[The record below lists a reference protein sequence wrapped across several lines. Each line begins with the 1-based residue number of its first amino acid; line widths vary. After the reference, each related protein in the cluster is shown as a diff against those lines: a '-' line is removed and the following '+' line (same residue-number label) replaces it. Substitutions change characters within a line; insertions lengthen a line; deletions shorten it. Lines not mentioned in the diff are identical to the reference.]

1 MKPTISPAR
10 RLTAIVND
18 SQVPESQF
26 DTVSNA
32 ELSAIYPEA
41 AEPPPT
47 GKHESNLTQ
56 AAREPARGIPE
67 SQFDTVSNQELSV
80 ILPDAAESDP
90 TVKREDETDD
100 DELSTTASQSSVDR
114 DEGAHCATRW
124 SSPGLPSVSPVIL
137 LQYRIWLATP
147 RAHAYTTARR
157 SERRHVTA
165 WDETV
170 GPRVR
175 TQYDG
180 DLAAH
185 TWATF
190 QPLIISKFA
199 EQDADVPHEIRVN
212 SRAWEV
218 RWRAIIQNHPKYCEE
233 NRNYIE
239 GELTWA
245 AFIAEVRKPFT
256 PYQKFIIRCCTSAPQ
271 LMILPGKHCPT
282 ITYLP
287 KPPRRPDY
295 CNNVEDIKE
304 YLLMEAKYDSRSL
317 VPEGMGPVI
326 INPCNTS
333 QFMRLTKTLLHE
345 WALGIKHD
353 PSKTINWTHPPEGPD
368 CTWEPLSNLVPP
380 SIVGSNQASI
390 VPSAMPLTTG
400 KLNHHSQGAH
410 QKPHQ
415 TPPDHTMEEFLHLSH
430 IHPDDTRTRA
440 LLLRLKITHWVYFK
454 YSTEDSLR
462 RLGFIEGPARFLSL
476 QLTGWE
482 YNKHSRGVQ
491 SSNHTMEEF
500 LHLAHIVPEDG
511 ETQKP
516 ISAAAQHTHNLSWPQ
531 TALNFLSAHL
541 KSISQDHHKPLRA
554 FHALC
559 LFSSTSTQRELR
571 ILTVS
576 HWQLPEPIDAVCQVH
591 QKKSPTHRD
600 NAAEIVIQTLR
611 RTPFLFSSKQK
622 ITIVILFQKM
632 IKI

>member
-47 GKHESNLTQ
+47 GKHSPISPKQ
-56 AAREPARGIPE
+56 PE
-67 SQFDTVSNQELSV
+67 NPPRRKTKPMMTSSQQ
-80 ILPDAAESDP
+80 P
-90 TVKREDETDD
+90 
-100 DELSTTASQSSVDR
+100 ASQSSVDR

-170 GPRVR
+170 GPCVR

-415 TPPDHTMEEFLHLSH
+415 TSPDHTMEEFLHLLH

-511 ETQKP
+511 ETRTL
-516 ISAAAQHTHNLSWPQ
+516 ISDLFITHWFYFKYSTEDSLRDLGFVEGP
-531 TALNFLSAHL
+531 ARYLFLAG
-541 KSISQDHHKPLRA
+541 HK
-554 FHALC
+554 H
-559 LFSSTSTQRELR
+559 S
-571 ILTVS
+571 
-576 HWQLPEPIDAVCQVH
+576 
-591 QKKSPTHRD
+591 
-600 NAAEIVIQTLR
+600 
-611 RTPFLFSSKQK
+611 
-622 ITIVILFQKM
+622 
-632 IKI
+632 

>member
-1 MKPTISPAR
+1 MKPTISPAP

-56 AAREPARGIPE
+56 AAREPARGVKRRMNVTQSLPRPCPLAMIVNDSQIPE

-212 SRAWEV
+212 SCAWEV

-440 LLLRLKITHWVYFK
+440 LLLSLKITHWVYFK

-482 YNKHSRGVQ
+482 YNEHSRGVQ

-511 ETQKP
+511 ETRTL
-516 ISAAAQHTHNLSWPQ
+516 ISDLFITHWSYFKYSTEDSLRDLGFVEGP
-531 TALNFLSAHL
+531 ARYLFLAG
-541 KSISQDHHKPLRA
+541 HK
-554 FHALC
+554 H
-559 LFSSTSTQRELR
+559 S
-571 ILTVS
+571 
-576 HWQLPEPIDAVCQVH
+576 
-591 QKKSPTHRD
+591 
-600 NAAEIVIQTLR
+600 
-611 RTPFLFSSKQK
+611 
-622 ITIVILFQKM
+622 
-632 IKI
+632 

>member
-56 AAREPARGIPE
+56 AAREPARGVKRRMNVTQSLPRPRPLAMIVNDSQIPE

-100 DELSTTASQSSVDR
+100 DELSTTASQSSDR

-124 SSPGLPSVSPVIL
+124 SSPGLPSEE
-137 LQYRIWLATP
+137 RTAP
-147 RAHAYTTARR
+147 RYGMGQ
-157 SERRHVTA
+157 
-165 WDETV
+165 TV

-345 WALGIKHD
+345 WALGYKARSFKDHQLD
-353 PSKTINWTHPPEGPD
+353 PST
-368 CTWEPLSNLVPP
+368 
-380 SIVGSNQASI
+380 
-390 VPSAMPLTTG
+390 
-400 KLNHHSQGAH
+400 
-410 QKPHQ
+410 
-415 TPPDHTMEEFLHLSH
+415 
-430 IHPDDTRTRA
+430 
-440 LLLRLKITHWVYFK
+440 
-454 YSTEDSLR
+454 
-462 RLGFIEGPARFLSL
+462 
-476 QLTGWE
+476 
-482 YNKHSRGVQ
+482 
-491 SSNHTMEEF
+491 
-500 LHLAHIVPEDG
+500 
-511 ETQKP
+511 
-516 ISAAAQHTHNLSWPQ
+516 
-531 TALNFLSAHL
+531 
-541 KSISQDHHKPLRA
+541 
-554 FHALC
+554 
-559 LFSSTSTQRELR
+559 
-571 ILTVS
+571 
-576 HWQLPEPIDAVCQVH
+576 
-591 QKKSPTHRD
+591 
-600 NAAEIVIQTLR
+600 
-611 RTPFLFSSKQK
+611 
-622 ITIVILFQKM
+622 
-632 IKI
+632 